1 MTDTVKGGTDI
12 RAARAS
18 AGMSVPRPTVEN
30 VTDTVGSDALPDI
43 AGVPLRDLSFTV
55 VDIETTGWSPEE
67 AGITEVGAVLLRR
80 GEVVAEFASLV
91 NPGTP
96 VPASITELTGISD
109 QMLAVAPPVA
119 SVLPGLLAF
128 AEGTVLAAHNAP
140 FDLGFLTV
148 ASAAAGLIWPG
159 FAVLDTVRL
168 ARHLMVTP
176 DEVPDCKLRTL
187 ADFFGTPV
195 QPSHRALADARATA
209 AVLGHLLRRLAD
221 REIYTLGELTTWL
234 AAREADAAAAQAA
247 AARAAARAAAKARPG
262 WLRRL
267 AARVS
272 RRFRGRREDKVA
284 ALPGRQPQPAKTKT
298 GRQHM
303 VTAIVLIKAEI
314 QRIPEV
320 AEVVAQI
327 PAVSEV
333 YSITGDYD
341 LVAIVRVRAHD
352 ELADVIPGGLNKVPG
367 VTATQTHIAFRT
379 YSRHDLES
387 AFSIGLAD
395 Q

>member
-1 MTDTVKGGTDI
+1 MAPTVKGGTDI

-43 AGVPLRDLSFTV
+43 AGVALRDLSFTV
-55 VDIETTGWSPEE
+55 VDIETTGWSPQE
-67 AGITEVGAVLLRR
+67 AGITEVGAVLVRR
-80 GEVVAEFASLV
+80 GEVVAEFTSLV

-140 FDLGFLTV
+140 FDLGFIT
-148 ASAAAGLIWPG
+148 AACAGADLFWPG
-159 FAVLDTVRL
+159 FEVLDTVRL
-168 ARHLMVTP
+168 ARHLIVTP

-187 ADFFGTPV
+187 AEFFSTPV

-209 AVLGHLLRRLAD
+209 SVLGHLLRRLAD

-234 AAREADAAAAQAA
+234 AAREAEAAAAH
-247 AARAAARAAAKARPG
+247 ARAEAEGSRGWRQRLVAWVPRPFRARRK
-262 WLRRL
+262 
-267 AARVS
+267 
-272 RRFRGRREDKVA
+272 DKVA
-284 ALPGRQPQPAKTKT
+284 ALPGRQPQPART

-320 AEVVAQI
+320 AEVIAQI

-379 YSRHDLES
+379 YSRHDLEA
-387 AFSIGLAD
+387 AFSIGLAEGA
-395 Q
+395 

>member
-1 MTDTVKGGTDI
+1 MAPTVKGGTDI

-18 AGMSVPRPTVEN
+18 AGMSVPRLTVEN

-55 VDIETTGWSPEE
+55 VDIETTGWSPQE

-80 GEVVAEFASLV
+80 GEVVAEFTSLV

-119 SVLPGLLAF
+119 AVLPGLLAF
-128 AEGTVLAAHNAP
+128 AEGTVIAAHNAP
-140 FDLGFLTV
+140 FDLGFIT
-148 ASAAAGLIWPG
+148 AACAGAGLFWPG
-159 FAVLDTVRL
+159 FEVLDTVRL

-209 AVLGHLLRRLAD
+209 SVLGHLLRRLAD
-221 REIYTLGELTTWL
+221 REIYTLGELTAWL
-234 AAREADAAAAQAA
+234 AAREAEAAAAQAEAAAAQAA
-247 AARAAARAAAKARPG
+247 AARAAKARRG

-267 AARVS
+267 VAWVS
-272 RRFRGRREDKVA
+272 RPFRARRKDKVA
-284 ALPGRQPQPAKTKT
+284 ALPGRQPQPART

-320 AEVVAQI
+320 AEVIAQI

-379 YSRHDLES
+379 YSRHDLEA

-395 Q
+395 E

>member
-1 MTDTVKGGTDI
+1 MAHTVKGGTDI

-30 VTDTVGSDALPDI
+30 VTDTVGSDARPDT

-55 VDIETTGWSPEE
+55 VDIETTGWSPDE

-119 SVLPGLLAF
+119 AVLPGLLAF

-140 FDLGFLTV
+140 FDLGFLT
-148 ASAAAGLIWPG
+148 AACARAGLLWPG
-159 FAVLDTVRL
+159 FEVLDTVRL

-187 ADFFGTPV
+187 ADFFDTPV

-209 AVLGHLLRRLAD
+209 SVLEHLLRRLAD

-234 AAREADAAAAQAA
+234 AAREAEAAAAHANAGQ
-247 AARAAARAAAKARPG
+247 G

-267 AARVS
+267 GARVS
-272 RRFRGRREDKVA
+272 GPFRVRRKDKVA
-284 ALPGRQPQPAKTKT
+284 GLPGRQPQGQT
-298 GRQHM
+298 GRQHV

-320 AEVVAQI
+320 AEVIAQI

-379 YSRHDLES
+379 YSRHDLEA

-395 Q
+395 E

>member
-1 MTDTVKGGTDI
+1 MAPTVKGGTDI

-80 GEVVAEFASLV
+80 GEVVAEFTSLV

-128 AEGTVLAAHNAP
+128 AQGTVLAAHNAP
-140 FDLGFLTV
+140 FDLSFIR
-148 ASAAAGLIWPG
+148 AACAGAGLFWPG
-159 FAVLDTVRL
+159 FEVLDTVRL

-187 ADFFGTPV
+187 AEFFSTPV

-209 AVLGHLLRRLAD
+209 SVLGHLLRRLAD
-221 REIYTLGELTTWL
+221 REIYTLGELTAWL
-234 AAREADAAAAQAA
+234 AAREAEAAAAH
-247 AARAAARAAAKARPG
+247 ARAEAEAGRG

-267 AARVS
+267 VAWVS
-272 RRFRGRREDKVA
+272 RPFRAGRKDKVA
-284 ALPGRQPQPAKTKT
+284 ALPGRQPRPART

-320 AEVVAQI
+320 AEVIAQI

-379 YSRHDLES
+379 YSRHDLEA
-387 AFSIGLAD
+387 AFSIGLAED
-395 Q
+395 A